1 MRQGQM
7 YVDSSKEKKVMN
19 EQVLQLMSRF
29 KTIIHDD
36 ISNEMKKYAEDHHV
50 PIIQEQGL
58 ELMLQLLRIKNPSAI
73 LEIGTAIGYSSL
85 MMARHL
91 PNTKIVS
98 IERDPVRY
106 QEAVS
111 YHERASVGNQVV
123 LIEADAL
130 EIENNQLPILQYD
143 VIFIDAAKAQ
153 YQKFFEKYEPLLK
166 EDGMIISD
174 NLIFHGH
181 IFDNQQKQSRNLK
194 QLVRKINRYNE
205 WLAQHEGYDTL
216 LLPIGDGVAISMKKN
231 KEILKEHC

>member
-1 MRQGQM
+1 
-7 YVDSSKEKKVMN
+7 MN
-19 EQVLQLMSRF
+19 EQLLELMGRF

-36 ISNEMKKYAEDHHV
+36 LSLEMKQYAQDFDV
-50 PIIQEQGL
+50 PIIQDQGL
-58 ELMLQLLRIKNPSAI
+58 ELMLQLLRIKQPQSI

-91 PNTKIVS
+91 PNTHIVS
-98 IERDPVRY
+98 IERDPKRY
-106 QEAVS
+106 NEAIA
-111 YHERASVGNQVV
+111 YHERSTIKEQVT

-130 EIENNQLPILQYD
+130 EIANEELPIQKYD

-181 IFDNQQKQSRNLK
+181 IFDNNQKQSRTLK
-194 QLVRKINRYNE
+194 QLVRKINRYND
-205 WLAQHEGYDTL
+205 WLANHPNYDTL
-216 LLPIGDGVAISMKKN
+216 LLPIGDGVAISLKK
-231 KEILKEHC
+231 KVK

>member
-1 MRQGQM
+1 
-7 YVDSSKEKKVMN
+7 MN
-19 EQVLQLMSRF
+19 EQLLELMGRF

-36 ISNEMKKYAEDHHV
+36 LSLEMKQYAQDFDV
-50 PIIQEQGL
+50 PIIQDQGL
-58 ELMLQLLRIKNPSAI
+58 ELMLQLLRIKQPQSI

-91 PNTKIVS
+91 PNTHIVS
-98 IERDPVRY
+98 IERDPKRY
-106 QEAVS
+106 NEAIA
-111 YHERASVGNQVV
+111 YHERSTIKEQVT

-130 EIENNQLPILQYD
+130 EIANEELPIQKYD

-181 IFDNQQKQSRNLK
+181 IFDNNQKQSRNLK
-194 QLVRKINRYNE
+194 QLVRKINRYND
-205 WLAQHEGYDTL
+205 WLANHPNYDTL
-216 LLPIGDGVAISMKKN
+216 LLQIGDGVAISLKK
-231 KEILKEHC
+231 KVK

>member
-1 MRQGQM
+1 
-7 YVDSSKEKKVMN
+7 MN
-19 EQVLQLMSRF
+19 EQLLELMGRF

-36 ISNEMKKYAEDHHV
+36 LSLEMKQYAQDFDV
-50 PIIQEQGL
+50 PIIQDQGL
-58 ELMLQLLRIKNPSAI
+58 ELMLQLLRIKQPKSI

-91 PNTKIVS
+91 PNTHIVS
-98 IERDPVRY
+98 IERDPKRY
-106 QEAVS
+106 NEAIA
-111 YHERASVGNQVV
+111 YHERSTIKEQVT

-130 EIENNQLPILQYD
+130 EIANEELPIQKYD

-181 IFDNQQKQSRNLK
+181 IFDNNQKQSRNLK
-194 QLVRKINRYNE
+194 QLVRKINRYND
-205 WLAQHEGYDTL
+205 WLANHPNYDTL
-216 LLPIGDGVAISMKKN
+216 LLPIGDGVAISLKK
-231 KEILKEHC
+231 KVK

>member
-1 MRQGQM
+1 
-7 YVDSSKEKKVMN
+7 MN
-19 EQVLQLMSRF
+19 EQLLELMGRF

-36 ISNEMKKYAEDHHV
+36 LSLEMKQYAQDFDV
-50 PIIQEQGL
+50 PITQDQGL
-58 ELMLQLLRIKNPSAI
+58 ELMLQLLRIKQPQSI

-91 PNTKIVS
+91 PNTHIVS
-98 IERDPVRY
+98 IERDPKRY
-106 QEAVS
+106 NEAIA
-111 YHERASVGNQVV
+111 YHERSTIKEQVT

-130 EIENNQLPILQYD
+130 EIANEELPIQKYD

-181 IFDNQQKQSRNLK
+181 IFDNNQKQSRNLK
-194 QLVRKINRYNE
+194 QLVRKINRYND
-205 WLAQHEGYDTL
+205 WLANHPNYDTL
-216 LLPIGDGVAISMKKN
+216 LLPIGDGVAISLKK
-231 KEILKEHC
+231 KVK

>member
-1 MRQGQM
+1 
-7 YVDSSKEKKVMN
+7 MN
-19 EQVLQLMSRF
+19 EQLLELMGRF

-36 ISNEMKKYAEDHHV
+36 LSLEMKQYAQDFDV
-50 PIIQEQGL
+50 PIIQDQGL
-58 ELMLQLLRIKNPSAI
+58 ELMLQLLRIKQPQSI

-91 PNTKIVS
+91 PNTHIVS
-98 IERDPVRY
+98 IERDPKRY
-106 QEAVS
+106 NEAIA
-111 YHERASVGNQVV
+111 YHERSTIKEQVT

-130 EIENNQLPILQYD
+130 EIANEELPIQKYD

-181 IFDNQQKQSRNLK
+181 IFDNNQKQSRNLK
-194 QLVRKINRYNE
+194 QLVRKINRYND
-205 WLAQHEGYDTL
+205 WLANHANYDTL
-216 LLPIGDGVAISMKKN
+216 LLPIGDGVAISLKK
-231 KEILKEHC
+231 KVK

>member
-1 MRQGQM
+1 
-7 YVDSSKEKKVMN
+7 MN
-19 EQVLQLMSRF
+19 EQLLELMGRF

-36 ISNEMKKYAEDHHV
+36 LSLEMKQYAQDFDV
-50 PIIQEQGL
+50 PIIQDQGL
-58 ELMLQLLRIKNPSAI
+58 ELMLQLLRIKQPQSI

-91 PNTKIVS
+91 ANTHIVS
-98 IERDPVRY
+98 IERDPKRY
-106 QEAVS
+106 NEAIA
-111 YHERASVGNQVV
+111 YHERSTIKEQVT

-130 EIENNQLPILQYD
+130 EIANEELPIQKYD

-181 IFDNQQKQSRNLK
+181 IFDNNQKQSRNLK
-194 QLVRKINRYNE
+194 QLVRKINRYND
-205 WLAQHEGYDTL
+205 WLANHPNYDTL
-216 LLPIGDGVAISMKKN
+216 LLPIGDGVAISLKK
-231 KEILKEHC
+231 KVK

>member
-1 MRQGQM
+1 
-7 YVDSSKEKKVMN
+7 MN
-19 EQVLQLMSRF
+19 EQLLELMGRF

-36 ISNEMKKYAEDHHV
+36 LSLEMKQYAEDFDV
-50 PIIQEQGL
+50 PIIQDQGL
-58 ELMLQLLRIKNPSAI
+58 ELMLQLLRIKQPKAI

-91 PNTKIVS
+91 PNTHIVS
-98 IERDPVRY
+98 IERDEVRY
-106 QEAVS
+106 NEAVS
-111 YHERASVGNQVV
+111 YHKRSSIQDQVT

-130 EIENNQLPILQYD
+130 EIENDALPIQQYD

-181 IFDNQQKQSRNLK
+181 IFDNNQKQSRNLK
-194 QLVRKINRYNE
+194 QLVRKINRYND
-205 WLAQHEGYDTL
+205 WLANHPNYDTL
-216 LLPIGDGVAISMKKN
+216 LLPIGDGVAISLKK
-231 KEILKEHC
+231 KLK

>member
-1 MRQGQM
+1 
-7 YVDSSKEKKVMN
+7 MN
-19 EQVLQLMSRF
+19 EQLLELMGRF

-36 ISNEMKKYAEDHHV
+36 LSLEMKQYAQDFDV
-50 PIIQEQGL
+50 PIIQDQGL
-58 ELMLQLLRIKNPSAI
+58 ELMLQLLRIKQPQSI

-91 PNTKIVS
+91 PNTHIVS
-98 IERDPVRY
+98 IERDPKRY
-106 QEAVS
+106 NEAIA
-111 YHERASVGNQVV
+111 YHERSTIKEQVT

-130 EIENNQLPILQYD
+130 DIANEELPIQKYD

-181 IFDNQQKQSRNLK
+181 IFDNNQKQSRNLK
-194 QLVRKINRYNE
+194 QLVRKINRYND
-205 WLAQHEGYDTL
+205 WLANHPNYYTL
-216 LLPIGDGVAISMKKN
+216 LLPIGDGVAISLKK
-231 KEILKEHC
+231 KVK

>member
-1 MRQGQM
+1 
-7 YVDSSKEKKVMN
+7 MN
-19 EQVLQLMSRF
+19 EQLLELMGRF

-36 ISNEMKKYAEDHHV
+36 LSLEMKQYAQDFDV
-50 PIIQEQGL
+50 PIIQDQGL
-58 ELMLQLLRIKNPSAI
+58 ELMLQLLRIKQPQSI

-91 PNTKIVS
+91 PNTHIVS
-98 IERDPVRY
+98 IERDPKRY
-106 QEAVS
+106 NEAIA
-111 YHERASVGNQVV
+111 YHERSSIKEQVT

-130 EIENNQLPILQYD
+130 EIANEELPIQKYD

-181 IFDNQQKQSRNLK
+181 IFDNNQKQSRNLK
-194 QLVRKINRYNE
+194 QLVRKINRYND
-205 WLAQHEGYDTL
+205 WLANHPNYDTL
-216 LLPIGDGVAISMKKN
+216 LLPIGDGVAISLKK
-231 KEILKEHC
+231 KVK

>member
-1 MRQGQM
+1 
-7 YVDSSKEKKVMN
+7 MN
-19 EQVLQLMSRF
+19 EQLLELMGRF

-36 ISNEMKKYAEDHHV
+36 LSLEMKQYAQHFDV
-50 PIIQEQGL
+50 PIIQDQGL
-58 ELMLQLLRIKNPSAI
+58 ELMLQLLRIKQPQSI

-91 PNTKIVS
+91 PNTHIVS
-98 IERDPVRY
+98 IERDPKRY
-106 QEAVS
+106 NEAIA
-111 YHERASVGNQVV
+111 YHERSTIKEQVT

-130 EIENNQLPILQYD
+130 EIANEELPTQKYD

-181 IFDNQQKQSRNLK
+181 IFDNNQKQSRNLK
-194 QLVRKINRYNE
+194 QLVRKINRYND
-205 WLAQHEGYDTL
+205 WLANHPNYDTL
-216 LLPIGDGVAISMKKN
+216 LLPIGDGVAISLKK
-231 KEILKEHC
+231 KVK

>member
-1 MRQGQM
+1 
-7 YVDSSKEKKVMN
+7 MN
-19 EQVLQLMSRF
+19 EQLLELMGRF

-36 ISNEMKKYAEDHHV
+36 LSLEMKQYAQDYDV
-50 PIIQEQGL
+50 PIIQDQGL
-58 ELMLQLLRIKNPSAI
+58 ELMLQLLRIKQPQSI

-91 PNTKIVS
+91 PNTHIVS
-98 IERDPVRY
+98 IERDPKRY
-106 QEAVS
+106 NEAIA
-111 YHERASVGNQVV
+111 YHERSTIKEQVT

-130 EIENNQLPILQYD
+130 EIANEELPIQKYD

-181 IFDNQQKQSRNLK
+181 IFDNNQKQSRNLK
-194 QLVRKINRYNE
+194 QLVRKINRYND
-205 WLAQHEGYDTL
+205 WLANHPNYDTL
-216 LLPIGDGVAISMKKN
+216 LLPIGDGVAISLKK
-231 KEILKEHC
+231 KVK